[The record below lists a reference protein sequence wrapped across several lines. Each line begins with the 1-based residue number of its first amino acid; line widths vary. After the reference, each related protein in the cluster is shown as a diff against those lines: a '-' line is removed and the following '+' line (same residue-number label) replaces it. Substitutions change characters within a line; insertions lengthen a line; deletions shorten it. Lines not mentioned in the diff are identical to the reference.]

1 MRIKNCTHVS
11 LRGFVRVGVGERFCS
26 SLAPS
31 SLRPKFPQDCSC
43 GCRDADRK
51 GVQGLM
57 LADDEVKPT
66 LSDDQTNALT
76 KAFKEA
82 DGFTYTIE
90 CGVFPELVSWELR
103 TTRTRRAKG
112 ND

>member
-1 MRIKNCTHVS
+1 
-11 LRGFVRVGVGERFCS
+11 
-26 SLAPS
+26 
-31 SLRPKFPQDCSC
+31 
-43 GCRDADRK
+43 
-51 GVQGLM
+51 M

>member
-1 MRIKNCTHVS
+1 
-11 LRGFVRVGVGERFCS
+11 
-26 SLAPS
+26 
-31 SLRPKFPQDCSC
+31 
-43 GCRDADRK
+43 
-51 GVQGLM
+51 M

-90 CGVFPELVSWELR
+90 CGVFTVQCVCLVWELG
-103 TTRTRRAKG
+103 TTWTRRAKG